1 MFRTLVKASLA
12 AALAAATFAYAQGQ
26 PAPAH
31 ASNAAASK
39 PMANGSSLDKGD
51 VKFIEKA
58 AYGGLAE
65 VELGKLAQERAQSPN
80 VKDFAARMV
89 KDHQKGNE
97 ELKPIADA
105 KGVALPTGP
114 DKEHQKDMEKLAK
127 KSGVD
132 FDKAYMD
139 HMVKDH
145 KKVVKE
151 FQKAAKSA
159 KDPDVKNFA
168 SKNLP
173 TIEEHLRVA
182 QDTEHAVKDSKKP
195 SRS

>member
-1 MFRTLVKASLA
+1 
-12 AALAAATFAYAQGQ
+12 
-26 PAPAH
+26 
-31 ASNAAASK
+31 
-39 PMANGSSLDKGD
+39 
-51 VKFIEKA
+51 
-58 AYGGLAE
+58 
-65 VELGKLAQERAQSPN
+65 
-80 VKDFAARMV
+80 
-89 KDHQKGNE
+89 
-97 ELKPIADA
+97 
-105 KGVALPTGP
+105 
-114 DKEHQKDMEKLAK
+114 MEKLAK